1 MFTFIL
7 CYSINQFW
15 SGRKEEVVLAKDMQP
30 VGRTSLSQIDI
41 LSHVLGQTKWGSD
54 WVIL

>member
-1 MFTFIL
+1 MFIFIL